1 MVMFMSFKL
10 EVAQQSYSN
19 SEREALA
26 VMRALAEVRWRMVAS
41 PWPVIVYTDHLG
53 LTTLLVGPDNDAH
66 GRIVKWHV
74 VVNTRLK
81 INGISRHRV
90 FGV

>member
-1 MVMFMSFKL
+1 MVMFVSFKL

-41 PWPVIVYTDHLG
+41 PWPVIVYTDH
-53 LTTLLVGPDNDAH
+53 
-66 GRIVKWHV
+66 
-74 VVNTRLK
+74 
-81 INGISRHRV
+81 
-90 FGV
+90 